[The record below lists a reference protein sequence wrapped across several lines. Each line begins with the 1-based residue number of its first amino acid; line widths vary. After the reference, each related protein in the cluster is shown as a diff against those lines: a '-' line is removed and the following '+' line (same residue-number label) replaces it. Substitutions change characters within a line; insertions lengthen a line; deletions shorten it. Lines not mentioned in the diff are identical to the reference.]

1 MQNVQ
6 PTKSTTVTYHR
17 KKQHAQTNRKQE
29 SKRECHE
36 WYHCSFTQLEEP
48 ATLPMVTSP
57 NDMPL
62 SSLPL
67 CLPACLPLLHVSC
80 NYLCLIII
88 CVCVCVAIGCV
99 TFIHYRL
106 GGARLRF
113 QNRFPRE
120 RPQRAKDRQPTLAT
134 RPTRQWR
141 KKSLR
146 ASK

>member
-1 MQNVQ
+1 MISLLIYPIGRACDVANGYVPQRYA
-6 PTKSTTVTYHR
+6 S
-17 KKQHAQTNRKQE
+17 E
-29 SKRECHE
+29 
-36 WYHCSFTQLEEP
+36 F
-48 ATLPMVTSP
+48 SP
-57 NDMPL
+57 
-62 SSLPL
+62 SLPA